1 MKHIPITLIFSRLL
15 VAIWL
20 ILASILHIQMSGWL
34 VITLFSYALV
44 SDIFDGIIARRLNVS
59 TPLLRRLDSSIDQ
72 VFWISAAVAMFI
84 KCPEFWQEHS
94 HKIILLLCFEA
105 FTYVVS
111 FWKFRKEVATHAIA
125 SKIWTLTLFA
135 TMVEIMASCHS
146 NVLFEICFYGGVLT
160 RIEIIAILLFLREW
174 TNDVPSF
181 YHAIQLRQGKTIRR
195 NKIFNG

>member
-1 MKHIPITLIFSRLL
+1 MKHIPIILIISRLL
-15 VAIWL
+15 IAVLFIVASLWHL
-20 ILASILHIQMSGWL
+20 EWSGWL
-34 VITLFSYALV
+34 IISLFSYALL

-59 TPLLRRLDSSIDQ
+59 TPLLRRLDSSVDQ
-72 VFWISAAVAMFI
+72 VFWISATVAMFI
-84 KCPEFWQEHS
+84 KCPDFWQEHS
-94 HKIILLLCFEA
+94 RKIILLLCFEA

-125 SKIWTLTLFA
+125 SKIWTLSLFA
-135 TMVEIMASCHS
+135 TMVQVMVSCHS
-146 NVLFEICFYGGVLT
+146 NILFEICFYGGVLT

-181 YHAIQLRQGKTIRR
+181 YHAVQLRQGKAIKR